1 MGDAGSGAL
10 GLLVGVA
17 VLRQMSLSG
26 IAPLSGVVACSAF
39 VADATCNLLSRML
52 RGKRWYSAHR
62 EHLYQWMARSGMS
75 HARVV
80 GWYMGWNL
88 FIVVP
93 VLYAMNA
100 EAPADG
106 GRSLF
111 AAWPWVAGIY
121 AAAFALWIFGKRW
134 CLQKVKSERC
144 RVAGHHA
151 DA

>member
-1 MGDAGSGAL
+1 
-10 GLLVGVA
+10 
-17 VLRQMSLSG
+17 
-26 IAPLSGVVACSAF
+26 
-39 VADATCNLLSRML
+39 ML

>member
-1 MGDAGSGAL
+1 
-10 GLLVGVA
+10 
-17 VLRQMSLSG
+17 
-26 IAPLSGVVACSAF
+26 
-39 VADATCNLLSRML
+39 
-52 RGKRWYSAHR
+52 
-62 EHLYQWMARSGMS
+62 
-75 HARVV
+75 
-80 GWYMGWNL
+80 MGWNL